1 MKMNADLV
9 NKHILKKIPQG
20 FFLVV
25 IFNEDSNV
33 YTGNGV
39 VISRNGIFKLGV
51 PDFTVIKDG
60 VPSIYVSKFGNWHS
74 TGGSKIDS
82 GKFFLFGFIKKEF
95 MGEKIE
101 ITEALYNY
109 LSDKLQDMTFP
120 LLHEQIAT
128 NTIKYDMLRFI
139 EDFQKEI
146 PEGIQIFFHLYS
158 YMDTGLNVIL
168 NKEDI
173 LYSKMN
179 ILLSGKFYHTKTGI
193 QVDDS
198 SCSPRIYIES
208 GKHIITKTDP
218 AVWVGIPRGNNLLRY
233 LGFDIVL
240 LSKIYYYL
248 IHLDIDEIKQGI
260 VKHID
265 ILTIRKHLQNIP
277 DDLKTLY
284 KTEMDKQI
292 MHLEKIIKD
301 KKSEI
306 KDYLSQDNDIL
317 TDM

>member
-1 MKMNADLV
+1 
-9 NKHILKKIPQG
+9 
-20 FFLVV
+20 
-25 IFNEDSNV
+25 
-33 YTGNGV
+33 
-39 VISRNGIFKLGV
+39 
-51 PDFTVIKDG
+51 
-60 VPSIYVSKFGNWHS
+60 
-74 TGGSKIDS
+74 
-82 GKFFLFGFIKKEF
+82 

-120 LLHEQIAT
+120 LLHEQIST
-128 NTIKYDMLRFI
+128 NTIKYDMLKFI

-146 PEGIQIFFHLYS
+146 PEGIQILFHLYN

-168 NKEDI
+168 NKDDI

-179 ILLSGKFYHTKTGI
+179 IILSEKFYHTKTGI
-193 QVDDS
+193 QIDES
-198 SCSPRIYIES
+198 SCFGRIYTES

-218 AVWVGIPRGNNLLRY
+218 VVWVGIPRGNNLLRY
-233 LGFDIVL
+233 LGFDIIL

-248 IHLDIDEIKQGI
+248 IHLNIDEIKQGI

-265 ILTIRKHLQNIP
+265 ILTVRKHLQGIP
-277 DDLKTLY
+277 DDLKNLY
-284 KTEMDKQI
+284 KTEMDRQI
-292 MHLEKIIKD
+292 IHLEKIIKD

-306 KDYLSQDNDIL
+306 KDYLSQDNDTL

>member
-1 MKMNADLV
+1 
-9 NKHILKKIPQG
+9 
-20 FFLVV
+20 
-25 IFNEDSNV
+25 
-33 YTGNGV
+33 
-39 VISRNGIFKLGV
+39 
-51 PDFTVIKDG
+51 
-60 VPSIYVSKFGNWHS
+60 
-74 TGGSKIDS
+74 
-82 GKFFLFGFIKKEF
+82 
-95 MGEKIE
+95 MGEKLE

-120 LLHEQIAT
+120 LLHEYIAT
-128 NTIKYDMLRFI
+128 NTIRYDMLRFI
-139 EDFQKEI
+139 EDFRKEI
-146 PEGIQIFFHLYS
+146 PEGIQILFHLYS

-179 ILLSGKFYHTKTGI
+179 ISLPGKFYHTKTGI
-193 QVDDS
+193 QIDDS
-198 SCSPRIYIES
+198 INFGRIYIEN

-218 AVWVGIPRGNNLLRY
+218 AVWVGISRGNNLLRY

-265 ILTIRKHLQNIP
+265 ILTVRKHLQGIP
-277 DDLKTLY
+277 NDLKNLY
-284 KTEMDKQI
+284 KTEMDRQI
-292 MHLEKIIKD
+292 VHLEKIIRD

-306 KDYLSQDNDIL
+306 KDYLSYDDDIVVE
-317 TDM
+317 

>member
-1 MKMNADLV
+1 MNADSI

-20 FFLVV
+20 LFLVV
-25 IFNEDSNV
+25 TFNEDSNV
-33 YTGNGV
+33 YAGSGV

-51 PDFTVIKDG
+51 PDFTIIKDG
-60 VPSIYVSKFGNWHS
+60 VPSIYVSQFGNWHS

-95 MGEKIE
+95 LGEKIE
-101 ITEALYNY
+101 VTEALYKY

-146 PEGIQIFFHLYS
+146 PEGIQILFHLYS

-173 LYSKMN
+173 FYSKMN
-179 ILLSGKFYHTKTGI
+179 IILPGKFYHTKTGI

-198 SCSPRIYIES
+198 INFGRIYTDG

-218 AVWVGIPRGNNLLRY
+218 AVWVDIPRGNNLLRY

-248 IHLDIDEIKQGI
+248 IHLNIDEIKQGI

-265 ILTIRKHLQNIP
+265 ILTVRKHLQGIP
-277 DDLKTLY
+277 NDLKHLY
-284 KTEMDKQI
+284 KTEMDRQI
-292 MHLEKIIKD
+292 VHLEKIIKD
-301 KKSEI
+301 KKSYI
-306 KDYLSQDNDIL
+306 SNYLSWENDTIAE
-317 TDM
+317 

>member
-1 MKMNADLV
+1 MKMNTDSV
-9 NKHILKKIPQG
+9 NKHIFRKIPQG
-20 FFLVV
+20 LFLIVT
-25 IFNEDSNV
+25 FNEDSNV

-51 PDFTVIKDG
+51 PNFEVIKNG
-60 VPSIYVSKFGNWHS
+60 VPSIYVSKFGNWYN
-74 TGGSKIDS
+74 TFGAKIES

-95 MGEKIE
+95 LGEKVE
-101 ITEALYNY
+101 VTQSLYEY
-109 LSDKLQDMTFP
+109 LSDKLQDMTFL
-120 LLHEQIAT
+120 LLHEYTAT
-128 NTIKYDMLRFI
+128 STIKYDMFRFI
-139 EDFQKEI
+139 EDFRKEI
-146 PEGIQIFFHLYS
+146 PEGVQILFHLYN

-168 NKEDI
+168 NKNDI

-179 ILLSGKFYHTKTGI
+179 ILLSEKFYHTKTGI

-198 SCSPRIYIES
+198 INFGRIYTES

-265 ILTIRKHLQNIP
+265 ILTVRKHLQGIP
-277 DDLKTLY
+277 DDLKELY
-284 KTEMDKQI
+284 KTEMNSQI
-292 MHLEKIIKD
+292 RHLEKIIKD

-306 KDYLSQDNDIL
+306 NDYLSDEYNIV
-317 TDM
+317 TE

>member
-1 MKMNADLV
+1 MNADLV
-9 NKHILKKIPQG
+9 NKHILRKIPQG

-25 IFNEDSNV
+25 AFNEDSNV
-33 YTGNGV
+33 YTGSGV

-60 VPSIYVSKFGNWHS
+60 VPSVYVSKFGNWHS

-101 ITEALYNY
+101 ITEALYKY

-120 LLHEQIAT
+120 LLHEHIAT
-128 NTIKYDMLRFI
+128 NTIRYDMLNFI
-139 EDFQKEI
+139 EDFRKEI
-146 PEGIQIFFHLYS
+146 PEGIQILFHLYN
-158 YMDTGLNVIL
+158 YMNTGLNVIL

-179 ILLSGKFYHTKTGI
+179 IILSGKFYHSKTGI
-193 QVDDS
+193 EVDDS
-198 SCSPRIYIES
+198 SSSPRIYTDS

-248 IHLDIDEIKQGI
+248 IHLNIDEIKQGI

-265 ILTIRKHLQNIP
+265 ILTVRKHLQGIP
-277 DDLKTLY
+277 DDLKYLY

-292 MHLEKIIKD
+292 THLEKIIKD

-306 KDYLSQDNDIL
+306 SSYLTDDNDTL
-317 TDM
+317 ADM

>member
-1 MKMNADLV
+1 MNVDLV

-25 IFNEDSNV
+25 TFNEDSNV
-33 YTGNGV
+33 YTGSGV
-39 VISRNGIFKLGV
+39 VISRNGIYKLGV
-51 PDFTVIKDG
+51 PDFTIVKDG
-60 VPSIYVSKFGNWHS
+60 IPSVYVSQFGNWHN

-95 MGEKIE
+95 MGEKIKV
-101 ITEALYNY
+101 TEALYKY
-109 LSDKLQDMTFP
+109 LSDKLQDMIFP
-120 LLHEQIAT
+120 LLHEYIAT

-146 PEGIQIFFHLYS
+146 PEGIQILFHLYS

-179 ILLSGKFYHTKTGI
+179 ISLPGKFYHTKTGI
-193 QVDDS
+193 QIDDS
-198 SCSPRIYIES
+198 INFGRIYTES
-208 GKHIITKTDP
+208 GKHIITKTNP

-240 LSKIYYYL
+240 LSKVYYYL
-248 IHLDIDEIKQGI
+248 IHLNIDEIKQNI

-265 ILTIRKHLQNIP
+265 ILTVRKHLQGMS

-284 KTEMDKQI
+284 KTEMDNQI
-292 MHLEKIIKD
+292 KHLEKIIKD

-306 KDYLSQDNDIL
+306 KDYLSWDNDIL

>member
-1 MKMNADLV
+1 MNADSV
-9 NKHILKKIPQG
+9 NKHILRKIPQG
-20 FFLVV
+20 LFLVV

-33 YTGNGV
+33 YTGSGV

-51 PDFTVIKDG
+51 SNFTIIKNG
-60 VPSIYVSKFGNWHS
+60 VPSVYVSKFGNWHS

-82 GKFFLFGFIKKEF
+82 GKFFFFGFIKKEF

-109 LSDKLQDMTFP
+109 LNDKLRDMTFP
-120 LLHEQIAT
+120 LLHEYIST
-128 NTIKYDMLRFI
+128 NTIRYDMLNFI
-139 EDFQKEI
+139 EDFRKEI
-146 PEGIQIFFHLYS
+146 PEGIQILFHLYN

-168 NKEDI
+168 NKNDI

-179 ILLSGKFYHTKTGI
+179 IILSEKFYHSKTGI

-198 SCSPRIYIES
+198 SSFGRIYTDS

-218 AVWVGIPRGNNLLRY
+218 AVWIGIPRGNNLLRY
-233 LGFDIVL
+233 LGFDIIL

-248 IHLDIDEIKQGI
+248 IHLNIDEIKQDI

-265 ILTIRKHLQNIP
+265 ILTVRKHLQGIP

-284 KTEMDKQI
+284 KTEMDRQI
-292 MHLEKIIKD
+292 VHLEKIIKD

-306 KDYLSQDNDIL
+306 KDYLSWEND
-317 TDM
+317 TMAE

>member
-1 MKMNADLV
+1 
-9 NKHILKKIPQG
+9 
-20 FFLVV
+20 
-25 IFNEDSNV
+25 
-33 YTGNGV
+33 
-39 VISRNGIFKLGV
+39 
-51 PDFTVIKDG
+51 
-60 VPSIYVSKFGNWHS
+60 
-74 TGGSKIDS
+74 
-82 GKFFLFGFIKKEF
+82 
-95 MGEKIE
+95 MGERIE
-101 ITEALYNY
+101 VTEALYKY

-120 LLHEQIAT
+120 LLHEYTST
-128 NTIKYDMLRFI
+128 NTIKYDMFRFI

-146 PEGIQIFFHLYS
+146 PEGVQILFHLYN
-158 YMDTGLNVIL
+158 YMDIGLNVIL

-179 ILLSGKFYHTKTGI
+179 IVLSEKFYHTKTGI

-198 SCSPRIYIES
+198 INFGRIYTDG
-208 GKHIITKTDP
+208 GKHVITKTDP
-218 AVWVGIPRGNNLLRY
+218 AVWIGIPRGNNLLRY

-248 IHLDIDEIKQGI
+248 IHLNIDEIKQGI

-265 ILTIRKHLQNIP
+265 ILTIRKHLQGIP
-277 DDLKTLY
+277 DDFKSLY

-306 KDYLSQDNDIL
+306 KDYLSQDNDTIAE
-317 TDM
+317 

>member
-1 MKMNADLV
+1 MNADLV
-9 NKHILKKIPQG
+9 NKHILRKIPQG

-25 IFNEDSNV
+25 TFNEDSNV
-33 YTGNGV
+33 YTGNGI

-51 PDFTVIKDG
+51 PDFEVIKDG
-60 VPSIYVSKFGNWHS
+60 VPSVYISQYGNWHN

-95 MGEKIE
+95 MGERVE

-120 LLHEQIAT
+120 LLHEYTST
-128 NTIKYDMLRFI
+128 NIIMYDMLKFI
-139 EDFQKEI
+139 EDFRNEI
-146 PEGIQIFFHLYS
+146 PEGIQILFHLYN

-179 ILLSGKFYHTKTGI
+179 IILSEKFYHTKTGI

-198 SCSPRIYIES
+198 INFGRIYTDS

-265 ILTIRKHLQNIP
+265 ILTVRKHLQGIS
-277 DDLKTLY
+277 DDLKYLY
-284 KTEMDKQI
+284 KTEIDRQI
-292 MHLEKIIKD
+292 THLEKIIKD

-306 KDYLSQDNDIL
+306 KDYLSQDNDIM
-317 TDM
+317 TE

>member
-1 MKMNADLV
+1 MIKISTDLV
-9 NKHILKKIPQG
+9 NKNILKKIPQG
-20 FFLVV
+20 FFIVV
-25 IFNEDSNV
+25 TFNEDSNV
-33 YTGNGV
+33 YAGNGV

-51 PDFTVIKDG
+51 PDFTIIKNG
-60 VPSIYVSKFGNWHS
+60 VPSVYVSQFGNWHN
-74 TGGSKIDS
+74 TGGSKIES

-95 MGEKIE
+95 MGEKLE
-101 ITEALYNY
+101 ITEALYKY

-120 LLHEQIAT
+120 LLHEYTST

-139 EDFQKEI
+139 EDFRKEI
-146 PEGIQIFFHLYS
+146 PEGIQILFHLYS

-179 ILLSGKFYHTKTGI
+179 ISLSGKFYHTKTGI

-198 SCSPRIYIES
+198 INFGRIYTES

-233 LGFDIVL
+233 LGFDIIL

-265 ILTIRKHLQNIP
+265 ILTVRKHLQGIP
-277 DDLKTLY
+277 DDLKNLY
-284 KTEMDKQI
+284 KTEMDRQI
-292 MHLEKIIKD
+292 VHLEKIIRD
-301 KKSEI
+301 KKSDI
-306 KDYLSQDNDIL
+306 SNYLSYDDDIV
-317 TDM
+317 TE

>member
-1 MKMNADLV
+1 MNADLV
-9 NKHILKKIPQG
+9 NKHILRKIPQG

-25 IFNEDSNV
+25 TFNEDSNV
-33 YTGNGV
+33 YAGNGV

-51 PDFTVIKDG
+51 PDFTIIKNG
-60 VPSIYVSKFGNWHS
+60 VPSVYVSKFGNWHG
-74 TGGSKIDS
+74 TGGSKIES

-95 MGEKIE
+95 MREKIE
-101 ITEALYNY
+101 VTEALYKY

-120 LLHEQIAT
+120 LLHEYTST
-128 NTIKYDMLRFI
+128 NTIKYDMFRFI

-146 PEGIQIFFHLYS
+146 PEGVQILFHLYS

-179 ILLSGKFYHTKTGI
+179 ISLPGKFYHTKTGI
-193 QVDDS
+193 QIDDS
-198 SCSPRIYIES
+198 INFGRIYTDN

-218 AVWVGIPRGNNLLRY
+218 AVWVGVPRGNNLLRY

-240 LSKIYYYL
+240 LSKVYYYL

-265 ILTIRKHLQNIP
+265 ILTVRKHLQGIP
-277 DDLKTLY
+277 DDLKNLY
-284 KTEMDKQI
+284 KSEMDKQI
-292 MHLEKIIKD
+292 AHLEKIIKD

-306 KDYLSQDNDIL
+306 KDYLSQNNDIL
-317 TDM
+317 AE

>member
-1 MKMNADLV
+1 MNADLV

-25 IFNEDSNV
+25 TFNEDNNV

-60 VPSIYVSKFGNWHS
+60 VPSVYVSKFGNWHN
-74 TGGSKIDS
+74 TGGSKIDN

-95 MGEKIE
+95 MGERIE
-101 ITEALYNY
+101 VTEALYNY
-109 LSDKLQDMTFP
+109 LKDKLQDMTFP
-120 LLHEQIAT
+120 LLHEYIAT

-146 PEGIQIFFHLYS
+146 PEGIQVLFHLYS

-179 ILLSGKFYHTKTGI
+179 ISLSGKFYHTKTGI

-198 SCSPRIYIES
+198 INFNRIYTES

-233 LGFDIVL
+233 LGFDIIL

-265 ILTIRKHLQNIP
+265 ILTVRKHLQGIP
-277 DDLKTLY
+277 DDLKNFY
-284 KTEMDKQI
+284 KTEMDRQI

-301 KKSEI
+301 KKSDI
-306 KDYLSQDNDIL
+306 SNYLSYDDDIVVE
-317 TDM
+317 

>member
-1 MKMNADLV
+1 MNADSKYV
-9 NKHILKKIPQG
+9 NKHILRKIPQG
-20 FFLVV
+20 FFLIVT
-25 IFNEDSNV
+25 FNEDSSI
-33 YTGNGV
+33 YTGSGV

-60 VPSIYVSKFGNWHS
+60 VPSVYVSQFGNWHN
-74 TGGSKIDS
+74 TGGSKIES

-95 MGEKIE
+95 LGEKIE
-101 ITEALYNY
+101 ITQSLYEY
-109 LSDKLQDMTFP
+109 LSDKLRDMTFP
-120 LLHEQIAT
+120 LLHEYIST
-128 NTIKYDMLRFI
+128 NTIKYDMFRFI
-139 EDFQKEI
+139 EDFRKEI
-146 PEGIQIFFHLYS
+146 PEGVQILFHLYS

-179 ILLSGKFYHTKTGI
+179 IVLSEKFYHTKTGI

-198 SCSPRIYIES
+198 SSFGRIYTEN

-233 LGFDIVL
+233 LGFDIIL

-265 ILTIRKHLQNIP
+265 ILTVRKHLQGIP
-277 DDLKTLY
+277 DDLKSLY
-284 KTEMDKQI
+284 KTEMDRQI
-292 MHLEKIIKD
+292 AHLEKIIKD

-306 KDYLSQDNDIL
+306 KDYLSWDNDTIAE
-317 TDM
+317 

>member
-1 MKMNADLV
+1 MKLSADSV

-25 IFNEDSNV
+25 TFNEDSNV
-33 YTGNGV
+33 YAGNGV
-39 VISRNGIFKLGV
+39 IISRNGIFKLGV
-51 PDFTVIKDG
+51 PDFTIIKDG
-60 VPSIYVSKFGNWHS
+60 VPSVYVSKFGNWHS
-74 TGGSKIDS
+74 TGGSKIES

-95 MGEKIE
+95 LGEKIE
-101 ITEALYNY
+101 VTEALYKY

-128 NTIKYDMLRFI
+128 NTTRYDMLRFI
-139 EDFQKEI
+139 EDFRKEI
-146 PEGIQIFFHLYS
+146 PEGIQILFHLYS

-179 ILLSGKFYHTKTGI
+179 ILPSGKFYHTKTGI
-193 QVDDS
+193 QIDDS
-198 SCSPRIYIES
+198 INFGRIYTDS

-218 AVWVGIPRGNNLLRY
+218 AVWVGISRGNNLLRY
-233 LGFDIVL
+233 LGFDIIL

-265 ILTIRKHLQNIP
+265 ILTVRKHLQGIS
-277 DDLKTLY
+277 DDLKYLY
-284 KTEMDKQI
+284 KSEMDSQI
-292 MHLEKIIKD
+292 RHLEKIIKD

-306 KDYLSQDNDIL
+306 KDYLSWDTDIMV
-317 TDM
+317 DM

>member
-1 MKMNADLV
+1 MNADLI

-25 IFNEDSNV
+25 TFNEDSNV

-39 VISRNGIFKLGV
+39 IISRNGIFKLGV
-51 PDFTVIKDG
+51 PEFTVIKDG
-60 VPSIYVSKFGNWHS
+60 VPSVYVSKFGNWHS
-74 TGGSKIDS
+74 TGSSKINS

-109 LSDKLQDMTFP
+109 LSDKLRDMTFP

-128 NTIKYDMLRFI
+128 NTIKYDMLNFI
-139 EDFQKEI
+139 EYFRKEI
-146 PEGIQIFFHLYS
+146 PEGVQILFHLYN

-179 ILLSGKFYHTKTGI
+179 ISLSGKFYHTKTGI
-193 QVDDS
+193 QIDDS
-198 SCSPRIYIES
+198 INFGRIYTEN
-208 GKHIITKTDP
+208 GKHVITKTDP
-218 AVWVGIPRGNNLLRY
+218 AVWVGISRGNNLLRY

-240 LSKIYYYL
+240 LSKVYYYL

-265 ILTIRKHLQNIP
+265 ILTVRKHLQGIP
-277 DDLKTLY
+277 DDLKNLY
-284 KTEMDKQI
+284 KTEIDRQI
-292 MHLEKIIKD
+292 VHLEKIIRD
-301 KKSEI
+301 KKLDISN
-306 KDYLSQDNDIL
+306 YLSCDDIV
-317 TDM
+317 TE

>member
-1 MKMNADLV
+1 MNADSV

-20 FFLVV
+20 FFLIVT
-25 IFNEDSNV
+25 FNEDSNV
-33 YTGNGV
+33 YAGNGV

-51 PDFTVIKDG
+51 PDFTIIKDG
-60 VPSIYVSKFGNWHS
+60 VPSIYVSQFGNWHS
-74 TGGSKIDS
+74 TGGSKIES

-95 MGEKIE
+95 LGEKIE
-101 ITEALYNY
+101 VTEALYKY

-120 LLHEQIAT
+120 LLYEYTST
-128 NTIKYDMLRFI
+128 NTIKYDMLNFI
-139 EDFQKEI
+139 EDFRKEI
-146 PEGIQIFFHLYS
+146 PEDVQIFFHLYS

-198 SCSPRIYIES
+198 INFGRIYTDG
-208 GKHIITKTDP
+208 GKHVITKTDP
-218 AVWVGIPRGNNLLRY
+218 AVWIGIPRGNSLLRY
-233 LGFDIVL
+233 LGFDIIL

-248 IHLDIDEIKQGI
+248 IHLNIDEIKQGI

-265 ILTIRKHLQNIP
+265 ILTVRKHLQGIP
-277 DDLKTLY
+277 DDLKHLY
-284 KTEMDKQI
+284 KSEMDRQI
-292 MHLEKIIKD
+292 THLEKIIKD

-306 KDYLSQDNDIL
+306 KNYLSQDNDIV
-317 TDM
+317 TE

>member
-1 MKMNADLV
+1 MNADSV

-20 FFLVV
+20 LFLVV

-33 YTGNGV
+33 YAGNGV

-60 VPSIYVSKFGNWHS
+60 VPSVYVSKFGNWHD

-95 MGEKIE
+95 LGEKIE
-101 ITEALYNY
+101 VTEALYKY
-109 LSDKLQDMTFP
+109 LSDKLQDMIFP
-120 LLHEQIAT
+120 LLHEYIAT
-128 NTIKYDMLRFI
+128 NTIKCDMLRFI

-146 PEGIQIFFHLYS
+146 PEGVQILFHLYN
-158 YMDTGLNVIL
+158 YMDTGLNIIL

-173 LYSKMN
+173 LFSKIN
-179 ILLSGKFYHTKTGI
+179 IVLSEKFYHTKTGI

-198 SCSPRIYIES
+198 INFGRIYTEN
-208 GKHIITKTDP
+208 GKHIITKIDP

-233 LGFDIVL
+233 LGFDIIL

-265 ILTIRKHLQNIP
+265 ILTVRKHLQGIP
-277 DDLKTLY
+277 DDLKSLY
-284 KTEMDKQI
+284 KTEMDRQI
-292 MHLEKIIKD
+292 VHLEKIIKD

-306 KDYLSQDNDIL
+306 KDYLSQDNDTL

>member
-1 MKMNADLV
+1 MNADSV
-9 NKHILKKIPQG
+9 NKHILRKIPQG
-20 FFLVV
+20 LFLVV

-33 YTGNGV
+33 YTGSGV

-51 PDFTVIKDG
+51 SNFTIIKNG
-60 VPSIYVSKFGNWHS
+60 VPSVYVSKFGNWHS

-82 GKFFLFGFIKKEF
+82 GKFFFFGFIKKEF

-109 LSDKLQDMTFP
+109 LSDKLRDMTFP
-120 LLHEQIAT
+120 LLHEYIST
-128 NTIKYDMLRFI
+128 NTIRYDMLNFI
-139 EDFQKEI
+139 EDFRKEI
-146 PEGIQIFFHLYS
+146 PEGIQILFHLYN

-168 NKEDI
+168 NKNDI

-179 ILLSGKFYHTKTGI
+179 IILSEKFYHSKTGI

-198 SCSPRIYIES
+198 SSFGRIYTDS

-218 AVWVGIPRGNNLLRY
+218 AVWIGIPRGNNLLRY
-233 LGFDIVL
+233 LGFDIIL

-248 IHLDIDEIKQGI
+248 IHLNIDEIKQDI

-265 ILTIRKHLQNIP
+265 ILTVRKHLQGIP

-284 KTEMDKQI
+284 KTEMDRQI
-292 MHLEKIIKD
+292 VHLEKIIKD

-306 KDYLSQDNDIL
+306 KDYLSWEND
-317 TDM
+317 TMAE

>member
-1 MKMNADLV
+1 MNADLV

-25 IFNEDSNV
+25 TFNEDSNV
-33 YTGNGV
+33 YTGSGV

-60 VPSIYVSKFGNWHS
+60 VPSIYVSKYGNWHN

-95 MGEKIE
+95 MGERIE
-101 ITEALYNY
+101 ITEALYKY
-109 LSDKLQDMTFP
+109 LSDKLRDMTFP

-128 NTIKYDMLRFI
+128 NTIRYGMLRFI

-146 PEGIQIFFHLYS
+146 PEGIQILFHLYS
-158 YMDTGLNVIL
+158 YVDTGLNVIL
-168 NKEDI
+168 NKVYL

-198 SCSPRIYIES
+198 SCCPRIYTES

-233 LGFDIVL
+233 LGFDIIL

-248 IHLDIDEIKQGI
+248 IHLNIDEIKQGI
-260 VKHID
+260 VDHID
-265 ILTIRKHLQNIP
+265 ILTVRKHLQGIL
-277 DDLKTLY
+277 DDLKNLY
-284 KTEMDKQI
+284 KTEINRQI
-292 MHLEKIIKD
+292 IHLEKIIKD

-306 KDYLSQDNDIL
+306 KNYLSQDSDIVTNL
-317 TDM
+317 

>member
-1 MKMNADLV
+1 MNTDSV

-20 FFLVV
+20 LFLVV

-33 YTGNGV
+33 YAGNGI

-51 PDFTVIKDG
+51 PDFTIIKNG
-60 VPSIYVSKFGNWHS
+60 VPSVYVSKFGNWHG

-95 MGEKIE
+95 LGEKIE
-101 ITEALYNY
+101 VTEALYKY

-120 LLHEQIAT
+120 LLHEYTST

-146 PEGIQIFFHLYS
+146 PEGIQILFHLYS

-198 SCSPRIYIES
+198 INFGRIYTGS
-208 GKHIITKTDP
+208 GKHVITKTDP

-233 LGFDIVL
+233 LNFDIIL
-240 LSKIYYYL
+240 LSKVYYYL
-248 IHLDIDEIKQGI
+248 IHLNIDEIKQGI
-260 VKHID
+260 IKHID
-265 ILTIRKHLQNIP
+265 ILTVRKHLQGIP
-277 DDLKTLY
+277 DDLKSLY
-284 KTEMDKQI
+284 KTEIDRQI
-292 MHLEKIIKD
+292 VHLEKIIKD

-306 KDYLSQDNDIL
+306 KDYLSWDNDKV
-317 TDM
+317 TDL

>member
-1 MKMNADLV
+1 MNADSI
-9 NKHILKKIPQG
+9 NKNILKKIPQG

-25 IFNEDSNV
+25 TFNEDSNV

-39 VISRNGIFKLGV
+39 VISRNGIYKLGV

-60 VPSIYVSKFGNWHS
+60 VPSVYVSKFGNWHN

-109 LSDKLQDMTFP
+109 LSDKLRDMTFP
-120 LLHEQIAT
+120 LLHEYIAT
-128 NTIKYDMLRFI
+128 NTIRYSMLNFI
-139 EDFQKEI
+139 EDFRKEI
-146 PEGIQIFFHLYS
+146 PEGVQILFHLYS
-158 YMDTGLNVIL
+158 YMDTGLNVII

-179 ILLSGKFYHTKTGI
+179 ISLSGKFYHTKTGI
-193 QVDDS
+193 QVDDFINFG
-198 SCSPRIYIES
+198 RIYTEN
-208 GKHIITKTDP
+208 GKHIITKIDP
-218 AVWVGIPRGNNLLRY
+218 AVWIGVPVGNNLLGY
-233 LGFDIVL
+233 MNFDIVL

-265 ILTIRKHLQNIP
+265 ILTIRKHLQGIP

-284 KTEMDKQI
+284 KTEMDRQI
-292 MHLEKIIKD
+292 THLEKIIKD

-306 KDYLSQDNDIL
+306 KDYLSWDDDIVAE
-317 TDM
+317 

>member
-1 MKMNADLV
+1 MIKISTDLV
-9 NKHILKKIPQG
+9 NKNILKKIPQG
-20 FFLVV
+20 FFIV
-25 IFNEDSNV
+25 ITFNEDSNV
-33 YTGNGV
+33 YAGNGV

-51 PDFTVIKDG
+51 PNFEVIKDG
-60 VPSIYVSKFGNWHS
+60 VPSVYVSKFGNWHS

-95 MGEKIE
+95 MGERIE
-101 ITEALYNY
+101 VTEALYNY
-109 LSDKLQDMTFP
+109 LSDKLRDMTFP
-120 LLHEQIAT
+120 LLHEHIAT
-128 NTIKYDMLRFI
+128 NTVRYDMLRFI
-139 EDFQKEI
+139 EDFRKEI
-146 PEGIQIFFHLYS
+146 PEGVQILFHLYS

-168 NKEDI
+168 NKNDI

-179 ILLSGKFYHTKTGI
+179 ISLPGKFYHTKTGI
-193 QVDDS
+193 QIDDS
-198 SCSPRIYIES
+198 INFGRIYKEN

-218 AVWVGIPRGNNLLRY
+218 AIWVGVPRGNNLLRY

-265 ILTIRKHLQNIP
+265 ILTVRKHLQRIP
-277 DDLKTLY
+277 DDLKDLY

-292 MHLEKIIKD
+292 AHLEKIIRD
-301 KKSEI
+301 KKSDI
-306 KDYLSQDNDIL
+306 SNYLSWDNDIV
-317 TDM
+317 TE

>member
-1 MKMNADLV
+1 MKMNADSV

-20 FFLVV
+20 FFVV
-25 IFNEDSNV
+25 VTFNEDNNV
-33 YTGNGV
+33 YAGNGV
-39 VISRNGIFKLGV
+39 VVSRNGIFKLGV
-51 PDFTVIKDG
+51 PNFTIIKDG
-60 VPSIYVSKFGNWHS
+60 VPSVYVSKFGNWHS

-82 GKFFLFGFIKKEF
+82 DKFFLFGFIKKEF

-101 ITEALYNY
+101 VTEALYKY

-120 LLHEQIAT
+120 LLHEHIAT
-128 NTIKYDMLRFI
+128 NTIRYDMLNFI
-139 EDFQKEI
+139 EDFRKEI
-146 PEGIQIFFHLYS
+146 PEGVQILFHLYN

-173 LYSKMN
+173 FYSKMN
-179 ILLSGKFYHTKTGI
+179 ISLPGKFYHTKTGI

-198 SCSPRIYIES
+198 SSFGRIYTEN

-218 AVWVGIPRGNNLLRY
+218 AIWIGIPRGNSLLRY

-248 IHLDIDEIKQGI
+248 IHLNIDEIKQGI

-265 ILTIRKHLQNIP
+265 ILTVRKHLQGIP

-284 KTEMDKQI
+284 KTEIDRQI
-292 MHLEKIIKD
+292 VHLEKIIKD

-306 KDYLSQDNDIL
+306 KDYLSWDNDIV
-317 TDM
+317 TE

>member
-1 MKMNADLV
+1 MKMNADSV

-20 FFLVV
+20 LFLVV

-33 YTGNGV
+33 YAGNGI
-39 VISRNGIFKLGV
+39 VISRNGIYKLGV
-51 PDFTVIKDG
+51 PNFTIIKDG
-60 VPSIYVSKFGNWHS
+60 VPSVYVSKFGNWHD
-74 TGGSKIDS
+74 TGGSKIES

-95 MGEKIE
+95 LGEKVE
-101 ITEALYNY
+101 ITEALYSY

-139 EDFQKEI
+139 EDLQKEI
-146 PEGIQIFFHLYS
+146 PEGIQILFHLYS

-179 ILLSGKFYHTKTGI
+179 ISLPGKFYHTKTGI

-198 SCSPRIYIES
+198 SSFGRIYTES
-208 GKHIITKTDP
+208 GKHVITKTDP

-265 ILTIRKHLQNIP
+265 ILTVRKHLQGIP
-277 DDLKTLY
+277 DDLKHLY
-284 KTEMDKQI
+284 KTEMDSQI
-292 MHLEKIIKD
+292 RHLEKIIKD
-301 KKSEI
+301 KKSDI
-306 KDYLSQDNDIL
+306 NNYLSWDNDIV
-317 TDM
+317 TE

>member
-1 MKMNADLV
+1 MNADLV
-9 NKHILKKIPQG
+9 NKHILRKIPQG
-20 FFLVV
+20 FFLIVT
-25 IFNEDSNV
+25 FNEDSNI
-33 YTGNGV
+33 YTGSGV

-60 VPSIYVSKFGNWHS
+60 VPSIYVSKFGNWHN
-74 TGGSKIDS
+74 TFGSKIDS

-101 ITEALYNY
+101 ITEVLYNY

-120 LLHEQIAT
+120 FLHEQIAT

-139 EDFQKEI
+139 EDFKKEI
-146 PEGIQIFFHLYS
+146 PEGIQILFHLYN

-173 LYSKMN
+173 FYSKMN

-198 SCSPRIYIES
+198 SCSPRIYTES

-233 LGFDIVL
+233 LGFDIIL

-265 ILTIRKHLQNIP
+265 ILTVRKHLQDMP
-277 DDLKTLY
+277 DDLKYLY
-284 KTEMDKQI
+284 KSEMDSQI
-292 MHLEKIIKD
+292 RHLEKIIKD

-306 KDYLSQDNDIL
+306 KDYLTDDNDIL
-317 TDM
+317 ADM

>member
-1 MKMNADLV
+1 MNTESV
-9 NKHILKKIPQG
+9 NKHILRKIPQG
-20 FFLVV
+20 LFLVV

-33 YTGNGV
+33 YAGSGV

-51 PDFTVIKDG
+51 PDFTIIKDG
-60 VPSIYVSKFGNWHS
+60 VPSIYVSQFGNWHS

-95 MGEKIE
+95 MGERIE

-120 LLHEQIAT
+120 LLHEYIAT

-146 PEGIQIFFHLYS
+146 PEGIQILFHLYS
-158 YMDTGLNVIL
+158 YTDTGLNVIL
-168 NKEDI
+168 NKNDI

-198 SCSPRIYIES
+198 INFGRIYTES
-208 GKHIITKTDP
+208 EKHIITKTDP

-233 LGFDIVL
+233 LGFDIIL

-265 ILTIRKHLQNIP
+265 ILTVRKHLQGIP
-277 DDLKTLY
+277 DDLKNLY
-284 KTEMDKQI
+284 KTEMDRQI
-292 MHLEKIIKD
+292 VHLEKIIKD
-301 KKSEI
+301 KKSDI
-306 KDYLSQDNDIL
+306 SNYLSWDNDIV
-317 TDM
+317 TE

>member
-1 MKMNADLV
+1 MKISTDLV

-20 FFLVV
+20 FFIVV
-25 IFNEDSNV
+25 TFNEDNNI
-33 YTGNGV
+33 YAGNGII
-39 VISRNGIFKLGV
+39 ISRNGIFKLGV
-51 PDFTVIKDG
+51 PDFTIIKDG
-60 VPSIYVSKFGNWHS
+60 VPSVYVSQFGNWHS

-95 MGEKIE
+95 MGERIE

-109 LSDKLQDMTFP
+109 LSDKLQDMIFP
-120 LLHEQIAT
+120 LLHEYTST
-128 NTIKYDMLRFI
+128 NTIKYDMFRFI
-139 EDFQKEI
+139 EDFRKEI
-146 PEGIQIFFHLYS
+146 PEGVQILFHLYS

-168 NKEDI
+168 NKNDI

-179 ILLSGKFYHTKTGI
+179 ISLSGKFYHTKTGI

-198 SCSPRIYIES
+198 INFGRIYTES

-218 AVWVGIPRGNNLLRY
+218 AVWVGVPIGNNLLGY
-233 LGFDIVL
+233 MDFDIVL

-265 ILTIRKHLQNIP
+265 ILTIRKHLQGMP
-277 DDLKTLY
+277 DDLKHLY
-284 KTEMDKQI
+284 KSEMDSQI
-292 MHLEKIIKD
+292 RHLEKIIKD

-306 KDYLSQDNDIL
+306 NDYLSDEYDIV
-317 TDM
+317 TE